1 MELLY
6 FILCAWGLTQIL
18 VYGKILDPIRPA
30 HYFFKCT
37 MCMGFWAGFV
47 LFLLNGATTMF
58 SFDYTLANAFV
69 LSCIS
74 SASSH
79 ALSMVFGDYGI
90 SVNYT
95 VTKN

>member
-1 MELLY
+1 M
-6 FILCAWGLTQIL
+6 L
-18 VYGKILDPIRPA
+18 VYGKIFEPIRPK

-37 MCMGFWAGFV
+37 MCMGFWVGFV
-47 LFLLNGATTMF
+47 LFLLNDTTTLF
-58 SFDYTLANAFV
+58 NFDYTSGNALV

-74 SASSH
+74 SASSY

-95 VTKN
+95 GTKN

>member
-1 MELLY
+1 
-6 FILCAWGLTQIL
+6 
-18 VYGKILDPIRPA
+18 
-30 HYFFKCT
+30 
-37 MCMGFWAGFV
+37 
-47 LFLLNGATTMF
+47 MF